1 MDDSKTVILD
11 NSDSGILSTK
21 LAAVN
26 NNVRFSILEILRD
39 FERVNKKDDGT
50 FKKEPLY
57 SREINS
63 ILLNNYNIEITT
75 QMLGQHMK
83 QLAEAGL
90 IEEVGVKKGSP

>member
-50 FKKEPLY
+50 FKKEPL
-57 SREINS
+57 
-63 ILLNNYNIEITT
+63 
-75 QMLGQHMK
+75 
-83 QLAEAGL
+83 
-90 IEEVGVKKGSP
+90 